1 MMLDAKEKI
10 MSLKNIGAQFQNLDG
25 VHPALWPPVPRY
37 VVLFLTFTLVV
48 VISYVFIFSSIWE
61 EINLLIAKEE
71 EQKKEFIRKITQA
84 KNLEQLR
91 ALKNLHM
98 QHVSKLEQQLPDK
111 ASMDAVLSEINQAGV
126 NRGLQFESF
135 KPGDIETKEFVTELP
150 ITIKMTGN
158 YHALAG
164 FVSDVANLSRLVVI
178 DHIAM
183 TSVREGVQSFDAV
196 IRTFYQIDAEESAKK
211 KKKQNEKLQRVTSQ

>member
-1 MMLDAKEKI
+1 MQDTVEKLVG
-10 MSLKNIGAQFQNLDG
+10 LKNISAQFQNLDG
-25 VHPALWPPVPRY
+25 VHPALWPPAPRY
-37 VVLFLTFTLVV
+37 IVLLLTFAVV
-48 VISYVFIFSSIWE
+48 VVVSYLIIFSSLWE
-61 EINLLIAKEE
+61 EFNLLVAKEE
-71 EQKKEFIRKITQA
+71 EQKKELVSKFTKV
-84 KNLEQLR
+84 NSLEQLR
-91 ALKNLHM
+91 ELKYLSM
-98 QHVSKLEQQLPDK
+98 QRVSTFEQQLPDK

-135 KPGDIETKEFVTELP
+135 KPGEIETKEYIAELP

-183 TSVREGVQSFDAV
+183 TAVREGMQNFDAV
-196 IRTFYQIDAEESAKK
+196 VRIFYQKDDEESTKK
-211 KKKQNEKLQRVTSQ
+211 KKKQIDKPQRATS

>member
-1 MMLDAKEKI
+1 MMQDTVEKLVG
-10 MSLKNIGAQFQNLDG
+10 LKNISAQFQNLDG

-37 VVLFLTFTLVV
+37 IVLLLTFAMVV
-48 VISYVFIFSSIWE
+48 VVSYLVIFSSLWDE
-61 EINLLIAKEE
+61 FNLLVAKEE
-71 EQKKEFIRKITQA
+71 EQKKELVSKFTKV
-84 KNLEQLR
+84 NSLEQLR
-91 ALKNLHM
+91 ELKYLSM
-98 QHVSKLEQQLPDK
+98 QRVSTFEQQLPDK
-111 ASMDAVLSEINQAGV
+111 ASMDTVLSEINQAGV

-135 KPGDIETKEFVTELP
+135 KPGDIETKEFIAELP

-183 TSVREGVQSFDAV
+183 TAVREGMQNFDAV
-196 IRTFYQIDAEESAKK
+196 VRIFYQKDEEESTKK
-211 KKKQNEKLQRVTSQ
+211 KKKQIDNPQRATS